1 MATYNENLITVR
13 DNIAAALVD
22 MTANPK
28 PDYMVDGQRML
39 WADLFDKYM
48 ARLDTL
54 NKAIDAD
61 SPQELV
67 SYGYSP
73 CDE

>member
-1 MATYNENLITVR
+1 MATYNENLITAR
-13 DNIAAALVD
+13 DNIAAALAD

-28 PDYMVDGQRML
+28 PDYMVDGQRVL
-39 WADLFDKYM
+39 WAGLFESYM
-48 ARLDTL
+48 NQLAAL

-61 SPQELV
+61 SPQELT

-73 CDE
+73 LD